1 MRWKDY
7 EITAMKRALR
17 LAARGRGSVEPNP
30 MVGACVVRS
39 GRIIVEGYHRAFGG
53 PHAEVEALR
62 KAGRRARGAEV
73 FVTLEPC
80 CHTGK
85 TPPCTDALIAG
96 GPSRVVVAMKDPFEK
111 VRGRGVARLRR
122 AGIRVAVGLLKK
134 EATELNAPYVKLRT
148 AGLPYFIAK
157 YAMTLDGNIAAAAG
171 DSKWVSGPRSRRR
184 AHLLRGRVDAIII
197 GVETAL
203 RDDPLL
209 TARHAG
215 RRVPVRVV
223 MDSRARLP
231 FESRLVKT
239 ARRAPL
245 LIATAESAPRRRVR
259 ALEERGAEVVTL
271 PGRELVDVKALA
283 RLLGRR
289 EMTNV
294 LVEGGSRVL
303 GSFFGAG
310 LIDEVVVFL
319 APKLLGSG
327 LPPIRGWAA
336 PGMTDAVIL
345 EDPTVRRTGGDVMI
359 TARVLRKE

>member
-1 MRWKDY
+1 MKWKEY
-7 EITAMKRALR
+7 ETAAMKRALR
-17 LAARGRGSVEPNP
+17 LAERGRGAVEPNP
-30 MVGACVVRS
+30 MVGACIVRK
-39 GRIIVEGYHRAFGG
+39 GRIIAEGYHRAFGG

-62 KAGRRARGAEV
+62 RAGRRARGAEV

-85 TPPCTDALIAG
+85 TAPCTDALVSTG
-96 GPSRVVVAMKDPFEK
+96 VSRVVAAMKDPFEK
-111 VRGRGVARLRR
+111 VKGRGAARLRR
-122 AGIRVAVGLLKK
+122 AGIRVEVGLLGK
-134 EATELNAPYVKLRT
+134 EAAELNAPYVKLRT
-148 AGLPYFIAK
+148 RGIPYFIAK
-157 YAMTLDGNIAAAAG
+157 YAMTLDGNIASAEG

-209 TARHAG
+209 TARPAG
-215 RRVPVRVV
+215 RRIPVRVV

-231 FESRLVKT
+231 LESRLVKT
-239 ARRAPL
+239 ARRVPL
-245 LIATAESAPRRRVR
+245 VIAASESAPRGRAR

-271 PGRELVDVKALA
+271 PGRELVDVRALA

-289 EMTNV
+289 EITNV

-310 LIDEVVVFL
+310 LIDEVTVFL

-327 LPPIRGWAA
+327 LPPVRGWAA
-336 PGMTDAVIL
+336 PGMTEAVIL
-345 EDPTVRRTGGDVMI
+345 EDPRVRRTGVDVMI
-359 TARVLRKE
+359 SARVLRKA